1 MIGLL
6 QRVQSASVTVE
17 GEEIAAIG
25 SGLLVLV
32 GVQKGDTER
41 EAMRLLERLLGYRI
55 FPDAEGRMN
64 LSLRQT
70 GGGLLLVPQFTLAAD
85 TKKGMRPS
93 FTPVASP
100 VEGERLFDRLVAAAR
115 SQYAPAGCGRF
126 AADMLVALVNDGPAT
141 FWLEVVPAACNRHLQ
156 DINREDLM

>member
-6 QRVQSASVTVE
+6 QRVQSASVAVE
-17 GEEIAAIG
+17 GEVIAAIG
-25 SGLLVLV
+25 KGILVLV

-41 EAMRLLERLLGYRI
+41 EAMRLLERVLGYRI
-55 FPDAEGRMN
+55 FPDAQGRMN
-64 LSLRQT
+64 LSLKQA

-93 FTPVASP
+93 FTPAAEP
-100 VEGERLFDRLVAAAR
+100 AEGERLFDCMVDSALR
-115 SQYAPAGCGRF
+115 QHAPTGYGRF

-141 FWLEVVPAACNRHLQ
+141 LWLEVGPYA
-156 DINREDLM
+156 